1 MTAVA
6 ADYEFACWGNLV
18 AIETSRMGRMNSQY
32 GKQDL
37 S

>member
-6 ADYEFACWGNLV
+6 ADDEFACWGNLV
-18 AIETSRMGRMNSQY
+18 AIETSRIGRTNSQY
-32 GKQDL
+32 GKQAL